1 MVIGV
6 LTADRSGRNVL
17 LKQGT
22 VLVTTVVIVQND
34 SDRAI

>member
-1 MVIGV
+1 MDISV
-6 LTADRSGRNVL
+6 LTADRSGREVL

-22 VLVTTVVIVQND
+22 VSVTTVVIVQND